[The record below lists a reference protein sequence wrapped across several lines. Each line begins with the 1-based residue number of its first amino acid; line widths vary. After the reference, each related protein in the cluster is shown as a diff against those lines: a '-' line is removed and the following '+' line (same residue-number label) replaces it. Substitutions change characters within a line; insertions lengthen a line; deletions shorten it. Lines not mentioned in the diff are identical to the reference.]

1 MCGIVGILKDFN
13 ACVPAGTLA
22 SMTTEISHRGPDDE
36 GTLFFSNNDTCWET
50 DSREQSGWQVAL
62 GSRRLSILDLSP
74 AGHMPM
80 SYQGKFW
87 ITYNGE
93 VFNYVEIRA
102 ELEKLGHG
110 FRSGSD
116 TEVILAAYAQ
126 WGTDCFQRFRGMWG
140 LILFDMTRN
149 AVIIS
154 RDRPGIKPLYT
165 WQSRG
170 MVAIASEIKQFLHMP
185 GFVPRMNYA
194 IASEY
199 LRTGY
204 EDQQSSFFQDVCPV
218 PEGCYI
224 TISLDTLA
232 LSTPQSYWHPERVQ
246 IAVTDPREAGRLF
259 AAKLRES
266 VRLRLRSD
274 VPVGCALSGGMD
286 SSAIAMLVNEINA
299 SQASTLHTFTSTFP
313 GDPLD
318 ERSYVDAV
326 TSSIRSTPHFV
337 TADARTFLEEMDH
350 FLRIHDE
357 PIGSLSIYASYCIA
371 RLTRQTGVPVTLNGQ
386 GCDEILSG
394 YWQFYFLYLRQLAQQ
409 GRLLS
414 LLRHFGGAALKG
426 GNPALLSQIPVML
439 RRYRARSKP
448 DEFVRLRRK
457 PDTLSHLQKVMAL
470 REGDL
475 RVQEIRSFSLPR
487 LLKWDDR
494 NSMAFSVESRYP
506 FLDHEL
512 IELCLS
518 FAPATLY
525 HRGWTK
531 WPLRL
536 GLQDTLPHKIFSRRS
551 KFAFEV
557 PQDKWLSGPLRP
569 TLENWLRQDRPL
581 WDLVERADVT
591 RLAEQ
596 VWQLQKK
603 RPEPGQALF
612 RLFVFDR
619 WMEIFGMPIGNLS
632 IASKD

>member
-36 GTLFFSNNDTCWET
+36 GTMLFYNHDERWEPGNG
-50 DSREQSGWQVAL
+50 EQTNWQVAL

-80 SYQGKFW
+80 SYQSKFW

-93 VFNYVEIRA
+93 VYNYVEIRA
-102 ELEKLGHG
+102 ELERLGHE
-110 FRSGSD
+110 FRSTSD

-126 WGTDCFQRFRGMWG
+126 WGTGCFQRFRGMWG
-140 LILFDMTRN
+140 LILFDTIRN
-149 AVIIS
+149 VIVIC
-154 RDRPGIKPLYT
+154 RDRLGVKPLYI
-165 WQSRG
+165 WQSQG
-170 MVAIASEIKQFLHMP
+170 IVAIASEIKQLLHMP

-194 IASEY
+194 VASEY

-204 EDQQSSFFQDVCPV
+204 EDQHNSFFQDVYPV

-224 TISLDTLA
+224 TIALDTLA

-246 IAVTDPREAGRLF
+246 IAVTDTLEAGRLF

-286 SSAIAMLVNEINA
+286 SSSIAMLVNEINA
-299 SQASTLHTFTSTFP
+299 GQAATLHTFTSTFP

-326 TSSIRSTPHFV
+326 TSSIRSTPHFI
-337 TADARTFLEEMDH
+337 TPDAHSFLEEMDH
-350 FLRIHDE
+350 FLRMHDE
-357 PIGSLSIYASYCIA
+357 PIGGLSIYASYCIA
-371 RLTRQTGVPVTLNGQ
+371 RLTRQAGVPVTLNGQ

-394 YWQFYFLYLRQLAQQ
+394 YWQFYFLYLRQLAQH
-409 GRLLS
+409 GRLLP
-414 LLRHFGGAALKG
+414 LLHHFGGAALKG
-426 GNPALLSQIPVML
+426 GNPALLSQVPVML

-448 DEFVRLRRK
+448 DEFVQLRRK
-457 PDTLSHLQKVMAL
+457 PDSIPYLQKMMAL
-470 REGDL
+470 QEGDL
-475 RVQEIRSFSLPR
+475 RIQEIRSFSLPR

-494 NSMAFSVESRYP
+494 NSMAFSVEGRYP

-518 FAPATLY
+518 FASSTLY

-531 WPLRL
+531 WPLRT
-536 GLQDTLPHKIFSRRS
+536 GLKDTLPHKIYSRRS
-551 KFAFEV
+551 KFGFEV
-557 PQDKWLSGPLRP
+557 PQDKWLYGPMRP
-569 TLENWLRQDRPL
+569 AIENWLHQDRPL
-581 WDLVERADVT
+581 WELVERADVM

-596 VWQLQKK
+596 VWQLQGKQK
-603 RPEPGQALF
+603 EPGQALF

-619 WMEIFGMPIGNLS
+619 WAEIFGITR
-632 IASKD
+632 